1 MVKLGTIKWSGSRH
15 PLNGPRFYS
24 NAISSCESE
33 HDFEE
38 IISKIETPDIGNGED
53 KFKVEVS
60 LFKSEGPMLVGALA
74 SWRSWRAYSVD

>member
-38 IISKIETPDIGNGED
+38 IISNIETPDIGNGES
-53 KFKVEVS
+53 KFEVKVIFVY
-60 LFKSEGPMLVGALA
+60 LLIIYYL
-74 SWRSWRAYSVD
+74 

>member
-53 KFKVEVS
+53 KFPVEVS
-60 LFKSEGPMLVGALA
+60 ILKGDLSILC
-74 SWRSWRAYSVD
+74 

>member
-1 MVKLGTIKWSGSRH
+1 MLVQFEYGSNVVKLGTIKWSGSRH

-38 IISKIETPDIGNGED
+38 IISKIEIPDIGNGED
-53 KFKVEVS
+53 KFPVEVS
-60 LFKSEGPMLVGALA
+60 ILEALKP
-74 SWRSWRAYSVD
+74 S

>member
-60 LFKSEGPMLVGALA
+60 LFKIDL
-74 SWRSWRAYSVD
+74 SWRS

>member
-1 MVKLGTIKWSGSRH
+1 VVKLGTIKWSGSRH

-53 KFKVEVS
+53 KFPVEVS
-60 LFKSEGPMLVGALA
+60 TLKSYLSIL
-74 SWRSWRAYSVD
+74 